1 MHIQLSTMT
10 GSYTSAMAGEHDAD
24 SELPRRGAALD
35 TSYRDNAAVLRELAE
50 RKFRVPRDE
59 AEAIVNDVFM
69 SLLLRADTIRQ
80 PQRWLVGAVCHAS
93 RDYLRKRSKTE
104 ALPPDIEDY
113 VDPFAADSEETLIRR
128 LTLAVAMSRLG
139 NRCATALRMHHAE
152 GYSAP
157 EIARRLQISIGATE
171 QLLHRCRKKAH
182 EIFSRLMKE
191 WS

>member
-1 MHIQLSTMT
+1 MQFQLSIMK
-10 GSYTSAMAGEHDAD
+10 GRYTSAMSGEHDGGGD
-24 SELPRRGAALD
+24 LPRRGVALD
-35 TSYRDNAAVLRELAE
+35 TSYRHNAVVLRELAE

-69 SLLLRADTIRQ
+69 SFLLRADSIQQ

-104 ALPPDIEDY
+104 ALPPDIDDY
-113 VDPFAADSEETLIRR
+113 VDPFAANSEDTLIRR
-128 LTLAVAMSRLG
+128 LTMAVAMSQLG
-139 NRCATALRMHHAE
+139 KRCAMALRMHHAE

-157 EIARRLQISIGATE
+157 EIAQRLQISTGATE